1 MKLFTG
7 LRINIFQ
14 GSNYYTFGTKK
25 MFAESIILCNLN
37 QQVIA
42 FLQFI
47 GSEMLSE
54 QTGLFFPSGL
64 TKMKYNHDRLS
75 FSNQLLH
82 VRFLSL
88 IVKFHTLHPPINKS
102 NSPNNI

>member
-1 MKLFTG
+1 
-7 LRINIFQ
+7 
-14 GSNYYTFGTKK
+14 

-54 QTGLFFPSGL
+54 QTGLFFPTGL
-64 TKMKYNHDRLS
+64 AKMKYSHSRLS
-75 FSNQLLH
+75 LSNQLLL
-82 VRFLSL
+82 VRFPS
-88 IVKFHTLHPPINKS
+88 INAQFHTLHSPVNKP
-102 NSPNNI
+102 NSLNHI